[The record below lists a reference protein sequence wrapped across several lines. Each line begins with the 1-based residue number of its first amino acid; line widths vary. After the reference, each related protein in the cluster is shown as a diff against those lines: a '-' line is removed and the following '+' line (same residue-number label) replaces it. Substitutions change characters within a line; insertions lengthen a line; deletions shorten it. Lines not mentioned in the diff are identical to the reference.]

1 MKQARHPEEIETI
14 RTQILDTTL
23 QLMAEQG
30 FHAITVRKLANRV
43 GMTAPNLYNYFANKN
58 ELYVALMLSGFE
70 RLLAHLE
77 KALAGTTDP
86 EERVYFAM
94 KAYLAFALGH
104 PHHYQLM
111 FSSDTPKYKEF
122 EGSDL
127 EHLSLQQHEQ
137 SMELAG
143 LGERLLRD
151 LSSST
156 GSAHGSDAVR
166 DMLATVWSLLHGMAT
181 LTLSQNLNYLVED
194 LDRILQNAATLLL
207 RQWLIRGTKS
217 HPEKQG

>member
-1 MKQARHPEEIETI
+1 MKQARHPDEIETI
-14 RTQILDTTL
+14 RVQILDTTL

-30 FHAITVRKLANRV
+30 FHAITMRKLADRV

-70 RLLAHLE
+70 RLLKCLE
-77 KALAGTTDP
+77 QALAGVADP
-86 EERVYFAM
+86 EERVFSAM

-122 EGSDL
+122 EGTDL

-137 SMELAG
+137 SMKLAG

-151 LSSST
+151 LSSTT
-156 GSAHGSDAVR
+156 GNPHGSDAIR
-166 DMLATVWSLLHGMAT
+166 DILATVWSLLHGMAT
-181 LTLSQNLNYLVED
+181 LTLSRNLNYLVED
-194 LDRILQNAATLLL
+194 LDIMLQNAATLLL
-207 RQWLIRGTKS
+207 SQWLRNTES
-217 HPEKQG
+217 HPEEQG

>member
-1 MKQARHPEEIETI
+1 MKQARHPDEIETI
-14 RTQILDTTL
+14 RAQILDTTL

-30 FHAITVRKLANRV
+30 FYAITMRKLADRV

-58 ELYVALMLSGFE
+58 ELYVTLMLSGFE
-70 RLLAHLE
+70 RLLKYLE
-77 KALAGTTDP
+77 QAQSDAADP
-86 EERVYFAM
+86 EERVYSAM

-122 EGSDL
+122 EGTDL
-127 EHLSLQQHEQ
+127 EHFSLQQHEQ
-137 SMELAG
+137 SMKLAG
-143 LGERLLRD
+143 FGEQLLRG
-151 LSSST
+151 LLSST
-156 GSAHGSDAVR
+156 GRSQGSDEVR

-194 LDRILQNAATLLL
+194 LDIMLQNAVTLLL
-207 RQWLIRGTKS
+207 SQWQRG
-217 HPEKQG
+217 